1 MKKLSYKI
9 SYYVLYVLFA
19 VTLVVLGLF
28 YFGGSE
34 AQSIVVDMDQ
44 PVYTDTLLYWT
55 YILFGLVVVATL
67 AAFLFQFG
75 VALKDNP
82 ISALKSL
89 IGVLLVAAV
98 LIISWSIGSEE
109 KLVMPGYDGTDN
121 EPFWLKLT
129 DMFLYTIYFLLGI
142 TFVAML
148 ASGIKKKLS

>member
-19 VTLVVLGLF
+19 VVAVVLGLF

-34 AQSIVVDMDQ
+34 VQPIVVDMDQ
-44 PVYTDTLLYWT
+44 PAYTDTLLYLT
-55 YILFGLVVVATL
+55 YGLFGLTVIVTL
-67 AAFLFQFG
+67 IAFLFQFG

-82 ISALKSL
+82 INALKSL
-89 IGVLLVAAV
+89 IGVILIVAV
-98 LIISWSIGSEE
+98 LIISWSVGSEE
-109 KLVMPGYDGTDN
+109 KLYMPGYDGIEN

-142 TFVAML
+142 TLLAMI
-148 ASGIKKKLS
+148 ASGVKKKLS